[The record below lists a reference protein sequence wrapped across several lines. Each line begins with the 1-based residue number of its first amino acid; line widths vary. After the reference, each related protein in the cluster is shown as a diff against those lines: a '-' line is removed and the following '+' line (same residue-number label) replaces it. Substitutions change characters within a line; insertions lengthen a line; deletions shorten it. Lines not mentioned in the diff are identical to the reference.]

1 MTTAAK
7 QLVQAG
13 VLVVLGLAIAVMGVY
28 VGSTDDAPG
37 GALIGLVLFLAAFVL
52 AVETAR
58 DRLPAWAVH
67 TALLLGIALALFAA
81 WLTVAVAAR
90 P

>member
-1 MTTAAK
+1 MKSTSNF
-7 QLVQAG
+7 VQA
-13 VLVVLGLAIAVMGVY
+13 VALIVLGLAIGVMGVY

-37 GALIGLVLFLAAFVL
+37 GALIGLVLFVAAFVL